1 MIMTRTCPAISM
13 AVFLALSA
21 TATLCAAEGGPFK
34 NNDPTIS
41 GTLIAIDVTA
51 PTVTVKNDAD
61 GKETI
66 MVFNHH
72 SCVTVDNANASVADL
87 KVGDKAYIR
96 FEKNIAKSVS
106 VLHQYAPRPGK

>member
-1 MIMTRTCPAISM
+1 MRKPSFAMFI
-13 AVFLALSA
+13 ALGLGSVVA
-21 TATLCAAEGGPFK
+21 LPAAEGGPYR
-34 NNDPTIS
+34 NNDPTITGS
-41 GTLIAIDVTA
+41 LVAIDVTA

-61 GKETI
+61 GKETV

-72 SCVTVDNANASVADL
+72 SFITVDNANASVADL

-106 VLHQYAPRPGK
+106 VLHKYAAPAGK